1 MTLKEQKYKILSLIE
16 ELNPE
21 HEYLTEDPDISA
33 KINSVINQV
42 QNELSRLKK
51 IPTKYEYDTTL
62 GKTLLLKDIPSM
74 YQLNK
79 LSTTKYE
86 VKGDLEIIF
95 DDDVEENVT
104 IYYYKYPT
112 LIDIII
118 DSAETST
125 KIDEEYEFEIADEL
139 LEILPYGVAADLL
152 KNDMIS
158 NYGKYYYERYN
169 EMKQIIDPRP
179 TTGLIVAEGGLD
191 F

>member
-169 EMKQIIDPRP
+169 EMKQMIDPRP